1 MMAENTQIDSK
12 KLRKKYWSFFWRSYA
27 IQASWNYEGQMNLGF
42 LYGIAPTI
50 DSLYSS
56 KNEEDLQRKKAA
68 YKRHLAFYNCTPQTS
83 AFVLGL
89 ASSME
94 EEYAREPTSFNPD
107 SINAVKASLMGP
119 LSGVGDSFFQGTIKV
134 LAFGLGVNFARQ
146 GSILGPILAIL
157 ISFVPAALVT
167 YYGGKLGYTAGNSF
181 LKKLTSQGIMDRAMY
196 LVTIVGLMVIGSM
209 IASMIGIATP
219 IHMGKTFNLQ
229 KTLDTIFPQMIPL
242 LVTFFMYWLLH
253 KKVKTGWIL
262 TICILSGLLFSVL
275 GILA

>member
-1 MMAENTQIDSK
+1 
-12 KLRKKYWSFFWRSYA
+12 
-27 IQASWNYEGQMNLGF
+27 MNLGF

-56 KNEEDLQRKKAA
+56 KSEEDLQRKKEA

-209 IASMIGIATP
+209 IASMIGITTP

>member
-1 MMAENTQIDSK
+1 MAENLELTKQEQ
-12 KLRKKYWSFFWRSYA
+12 RKKYWSFFWRSYA

-42 LYGIAPTI
+42 LYGIAPTL
-50 DSLYSS
+50 DRLYDVN
-56 KNEEDLQRKKAA
+56 NEEELRKKKEA

-89 ASSME
+89 SSSME
-94 EEYAREPTSFNPD
+94 EEYAKNPTTFNPD

-146 GSILGPILAIL
+146 GSILGPLLAIL
-157 ISFVPAALVT
+157 ISFIPAALVT
-167 YYGGKLGYTAGNSF
+167 YYGGKLGYTTGNSF

-196 LVTIVGLMVIGSM
+196 LVIIVGLMVIGSM
-209 IASMIGIATP
+209 IASMIGITTP

-242 LVTFFMYWLLH
+242 LVTFFMYYLLH
-253 KKVKTGWIL
+253 RKVRTGWIL

-275 GILA
+275 GIFA